1 MLEAFSRPPLH
12 DPSRGG
18 ETAALG
24 DFDSGEHTVMDRR
37 SLLAG
42 ASAALAV
49 PAIARAQTRWQFATP
64 YPDGNFHTVNLRSFV
79 KQVEDAAP
87 GKLSI
92 QVHSNGSLLK
102 MPEIRRGVQTGQAQ
116 LGEILLSAYGNE
128 DPFLE
133 VDGIPMLVTSFDQAR
148 TLARLQKPYVEA
160 RLARQGI
167 TLLYMVPWPQSGL
180 YSNTALTAL
189 EQLRGTK
196 FRTFNAMT
204 QRFATLIGAIPTLVQ
219 VPELPQAFATGVVN
233 AMVTSAATG
242 VDSQAWDFVK
252 QFVPVGFTRTKNAV
266 FVNTRALQGLPAE
279 VQAAIK
285 AAATK
290 AEETG
295 WVLAQK
301 EEADKQATLAARGM
315 TVTDPAPA
323 ALMAE
328 LVKVGD
334 TLATEWIAK
343 AGEDGAKL
351 VAEYKAAIGRA

>member
-1 MLEAFSRPPLH
+1 MAFKFSRDQFFASFRTAFGPLNATQVSGLNDLLNQIENDISITDIRHFAYMLERGQRHEVPDGPISSLGWHVIRSAQPLLINENLEEV
-12 DPSRGG
+12 SASLGSYTLQG
-18 ETAALG
+18 TAA
-24 DFDSGEHTVMDRR
+24 ET
-37 SLLAG
+37 
-42 ASAALAV
+42 
-49 PAIARAQTRWQFATP
+49 
-64 YPDGNFHTVNLRSFV
+64 
-79 KQVEDAAP
+79 DAAKRV
-87 GKLSI
+87 GLI
-92 QVHSNGSLLK
+92 H
-102 MPEIRRGVQTGQAQ
+102 QAQ
-116 LGEILLSAYGNE
+116 RIHNGEFGH
-128 DPFLE
+128 
-133 VDGIPMLVTSFDQAR
+133 IPLYHIMIPWAT
-148 TLARLQKPYVEA
+148 
-160 RLARQGI
+160 RQGI